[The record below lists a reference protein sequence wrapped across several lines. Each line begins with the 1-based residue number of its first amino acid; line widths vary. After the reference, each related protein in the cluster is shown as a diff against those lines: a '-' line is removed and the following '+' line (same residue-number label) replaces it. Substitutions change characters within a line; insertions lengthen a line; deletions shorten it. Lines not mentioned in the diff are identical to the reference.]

1 MSVAVHPL
9 RINYEHHDPQLNPS
23 YDNLVSP
30 TKPLDNVYNLKEDLY
45 EYIDNLINKES
56 LEEAFYIFNYSTLIS
71 QYFKWIH
78 NLPRVKPF
86 YAVKCN
92 NHPAILQVLSN
103 LGCGFDCAS
112 TGEIKMIK
120 EMNVCSS
127 NIVFANPCKLN
138 SHIRFAKSQGVSRMT
153 FDNVDELYK
162 IKSCYPEAELILR
175 ILPDDSSSMCRFG
188 SKFGA
193 AEDTWPALFATA
205 KELDLNI
212 IGISYHVGSGC
223 RSAYAFVDAIHLA
236 RKAFDLALKNGFNM
250 TLLDIG
256 GGFNGNVIDTPYF
269 EDVAEL
275 IRPVLDELFPNVTLI
290 AEPGR
295 YFASATMT
303 LVSKVHSRRKYS
315 SEGKDKFLYY
325 IDEGLYG
332 SLNCIIFDHQT
343 PKPVKLNNDGD
354 SKEYESNIFGPTC
367 DSMDLVAKDHLMPEL
382 VVGDWLV
389 FENMGAYTY
398 SAASNFN
405 GFRTT
410 NIYFVKAWS

>member
-1 MSVAVHPL
+1 MSVAVHPPL
-9 RINYEHHDPQLNPS
+9 ISKYEDLHQPS
-23 YDNLVSP
+23 LDTLVSS
-30 TKPLDNVYNLKEDLY
+30 KPQDIVYDLKGDMKEFLQT
-45 EYIDNLINKES
+45 LIQKES
-56 LEEAFYIFNYSTLIS
+56 LEEAFYVFNYSVLIS

-78 NLPRVKPF
+78 YLPRVKPF

-92 NHPAILQVLSN
+92 NHPKLLETLAT

-112 TGEIKMIK
+112 TGEIKMIR
-120 EMNVCSS
+120 EMNVSSS

-138 SHIRFAKSQGVSRMT
+138 SHIRYAKTEGVNRMT

-162 IKSCYPEAELILR
+162 VKSCFPDAQLILR

-193 AEDTWPALFATA
+193 AEDTWSTLFTTA
-205 KELDLNI
+205 KDLDLNI

-236 RKAFDLALKNGFNM
+236 RKAFDLALEYGFNM

-256 GGFNGNVIDTPYF
+256 GGFNGNVVDTPYF
-269 EDVAEL
+269 EEVAVL
-275 IRPVLDELFPNVTLI
+275 IQPVLDELFPNVTLI

-303 LVSKVHSRRKYS
+303 LVSKVHSRRKYI
-315 SEGKDKFLYY
+315 SEGKEKFLYY

-332 SLNCIIFDHQT
+332 SFNCVVFDHQV
-343 PKPVKLNNDGD
+343 PKPIRLNESSND
-354 SKEYESNIFGPTC
+354 KVYESNIFGPTC
-367 DSMDLVAKDHLMPEL
+367 DSLDLVLKDYLIPEMSVGEWLM
-382 VVGDWLV
+382 
-389 FENMGAYTY
+389 FENMGAYTF
-398 SAASNFN
+398 SSSTNFN

-410 NIYFVKAWS
+410 NIFFLKAWS